1 MIQDSAELRDLRQG
15 GIPIACD
22 YRDATIQRFEMIQD
36 LLPVE
41 SA

>member
-1 MIQDSAELRDLRQG
+1 MIQNSAEFGDLHQG
-15 GIPIACD
+15 GIPIGCD
-22 YRDATIQRFEMIQD
+22 YRDATIQRFEVIQD